1 MVLAEPDTLLA
12 LTVRSLILLAALVAF
27 TLGLRR
33 WRRDGVDSAS
43 RLMAR
48 QDESVEALAKL
59 VTAQTRQAAQL
70 LARLDALEQ
79 RLEAR
84 IDHLQQRFD
93 SRLQT
98 AGAAVASA
106 PRGYELALRLARAG
120 TSEQEIADASGVTR
134 QEAQL
139 LVRLHGP
146 RQTG

>member
-1 MVLAEPDTLLA
+1 MILAEPDTLLA
-12 LTVRSLILLAALVAF
+12 LSVRSLILLAALVAF
-27 TLGLRR
+27 TLGFRR
-33 WRRDGVDSAS
+33 WRRDGAESAAQ
-43 RLMAR
+43 LLAR
-48 QDESVEALAKL
+48 QAESGEAIANLLK
-59 VTAQTRQAAQL
+59 AQTRQAAQL
-70 LARLDALEQ
+70 LARLDSLEQ
-79 RLEAR
+79 RFEAR
-84 IDHLQQRFD
+84 IDQLQQRVD

-98 AGAAVASA
+98 AGAAVAPA